1 MRYNALCSGCHSSHN
16 SCSCKNHNSH
26 QHHHKTSTSNIRYV
40 GPKLLCTNVIN
51 CDDLTTIIEK
61 TDFTICDIYN
71 VLENK
76 VDKIPGKGL
85 SKNDFTDILKAKL
98 DGVQEGAEANVNP
111 DWAATSGDAQILNK
125 PNTIGGYGIID
136 AYTKA
141 QVDSGQ
147 LDNRYFSKVE
157 LDPLAN
163 PGDNVLDFRYYT
175 KLQLELGELDD
186 RYYTESELNA
196 GQLDNRYFTETELN
210 AGQLNNLYYTEA
222 ELNAGQLDNRY
233 YTQAQ
238 INAAV
243 GTTTPIT
250 RSITING
257 VTQDLS
263 IDRTWTI
270 DLSPYQ
276 LLSAK
281 GQPNG
286 YVGIDGSGNI
296 AGDIFGT
303 TAGKAVEGNDP
314 RLSDARTPLAHTH
327 AVSEVTGLQG
337 ALDGKAAASHTHSI
351 SEVTGLQS
359 ELDALDAAIAAAGG
373 AGGPVEIS
381 DVTGLQTQLD
391 NFVTLNTDQNITA
404 TKSISKVIVTDGW
417 LEQHGNLAFGQTIS
431 RKAGFHMGWNK
442 SGFAG
447 EANLVTG
454 TDNPGQQGAFHFDRY
469 DGGTSFTNIFITDIY
484 GSINTTGTLGS
495 FSDIR
500 LKENVAPAGSKLDDL
515 MKLNVVN
522 FNYKEGQ
529 GFLGKQIGFIA
540 HEFEEVFPGLV
551 TKYDTRKYNENN
563 EVIGG
568 FEDTKAV
575 KVGMEFAIL
584 TKAIQEQQEMINLL
598 KAELE
603 LLKQK

>member
-1 MRYNALCSGCHSSHN
+1 
-16 SCSCKNHNSH
+16 
-26 QHHHKTSTSNIRYV
+26 
-40 GPKLLCTNVIN
+40 
-51 CDDLTTIIEK
+51 LTTIIEK

-141 QVDSGQ
+141 QIDSGQ

-210 AGQLNNLYYTEA
+210 EGQLNNLYYTEE

-238 INAAV
+238 VNAAI
-243 GTTTPIT
+243 GTTTPVT
-250 RSITING
+250 RLITING
-257 VTQDLS
+257 VTQDLNA
-263 IDRTWTI
+263 DRTWTI

-276 LLSAK
+276 LISAK

-303 TAGKAVEGNDP
+303 TAGKAVEGNDA

-327 AVSEVTGLQG
+327 AISEVTDLQG

-351 SEVTGLQS
+351 SEVTGLQG

-391 NFVTLNTDQNITA
+391 NFVTLNTDQTVTA
-404 TKSISKVIVTDGW
+404 TKNIAKVINYDGW
-417 LEQHGNLAFGQTIS
+417 MEIHSNLGFDGPGARPLS
-431 RKAGFHMGWNK
+431 RQEGFHLGWNF
-442 SGFAG
+442 GGGLG
-447 EANLVTG
+447 EANLISGADPAQPNPRGRFHFHRVTG
-454 TDNPGQQGAFHFDRY
+454 
-469 DGGTSFTNIFITDIY
+469 GGTTFTDIFVTDIDSTY
-484 GSINTTGTLGS
+484 NTTGTLGS
-495 FSDIR
+495 LSDIR
-500 LKENVAPAGSKLDDL
+500 IKENIKPAGGKLDDL

-540 HEFEEVFPGLV
+540 QEFEKVFPALV
-551 TKYDTRKYNENN
+551 AEHDTRKYNENR

-568 FEDTKAV
+568 FEDTKAL